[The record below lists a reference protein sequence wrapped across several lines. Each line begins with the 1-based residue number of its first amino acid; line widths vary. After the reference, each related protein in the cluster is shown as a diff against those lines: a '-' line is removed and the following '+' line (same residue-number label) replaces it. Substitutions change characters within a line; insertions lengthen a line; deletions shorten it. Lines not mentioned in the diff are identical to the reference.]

1 MFTVNIKT
9 ENAAFKDMAGEV
21 ARILRDI
28 ADQVENGAT
37 RGRPVNSNENEAGQF
52 YFDSDDGY
60 EEVI

>member
-1 MFTVNIKT
+1 MFIVNIKT
-9 ENAAFKDMAGEV
+9 EDTAVQDMAGEV
-21 ARILRDI
+21 ARILREI

-37 RGRPVNSNENEAGQF
+37 RGRPAGSDANMVGQF

>member
-37 RGRPVNSNENEAGQF
+37 RGRPVDNNENEAGQF